1 MELTGHISDYW
12 IVFWSGVI
20 VSFTPCVYPVLPLT
34 AGYIAGANT
43 DGSRWMGFVLS
54 LLYVLGMAVTYCTLG
69 ILAALTGRVFGQFQN
84 HSVVFLG
91 IAVLLLVFGL
101 ILLDVIRIPA
111 LGVVVH
117 HKIKPKN
124 IWTVFL
130 FGAASGLVVGPCTAP
145 ILGALLVYVGSKQ
158 NMLHA
163 GSLLFVF
170 SYGVGASLILVGTFS
185 GLLSSLPKSG
195 KWLLRI
201 KHLSG
206 LAFLVIAVLAFVKG
220 FQLLP

>member
-1 MELTGHISDYW
+1 MQLTGHLTDYL

-43 DGSRWMGFVLS
+43 DGTRWMGFLLS
-54 LLYVLGMAVTYCTLG
+54 LLYVLGLAVTYSALG
-69 ILAALTGRVFGQFQN
+69 MLAALTGQAFGQFQN
-84 HSVVFLG
+84 HPAIFFSV
-91 IAVLLLVFGL
+91 AVVLVIFGL
-101 ILLDVIRIPA
+101 VLLDVIRIPA

-130 FGAASGLVVGPCTAP
+130 FGAASGLVIGPCTAP
-145 ILGALLVYVGSKQ
+145 ILGALLVYAGAKQ
-158 NMLHA
+158 NIFHA

-201 KHLSG
+201 KHFSG
-206 LAFLVIAVLAFVKG
+206 LVLLVISILALIKG
-220 FQLLP
+220 IQLL

>member
-1 MELTGHISDYW
+1 MELTGHITDYL

-43 DGSRWMGFVLS
+43 DGTRWMGFLLS
-54 LLYVLGMAVTYCTLG
+54 LLYVLGLAVTYSALG
-69 ILAALTGRVFGQFQN
+69 MLAALTGQAFGQFQN
-84 HSVVFLG
+84 HPAVFFVVA
-91 IAVLLLVFGL
+91 AVLVAFGL
-101 ILLDVIRIPA
+101 ILLDIIRIPA

-130 FGAASGLVVGPCTAP
+130 FGAASGLVIGPCTAP
-145 ILGALLVYVGSKQ
+145 ILGALLVYAGSKQ
-158 NMLHA
+158 NIFHA

-206 LAFLVIAVLAFVKG
+206 LALLVISVLALWKG
-220 FQLLP
+220 IQLL